1 MTDPAA
7 DGTVTVV
14 AALVLEA
21 GRWLVARRPADDPL
35 GPVWEF
41 PGGKVCAGESLAAA
55 LERELAEELGIAA
68 RAGELVETIEHAY
81 PHRRVRLH
89 FLRATRVAGRP
100 LGLDGQEVAWVPTAR
115 IPDLD
120 FPPADARL
128 LARLP
133 ELAAAWEDGG

>member
-1 MTDPAA
+1 MDPAR
-7 DGTVTVV
+7 DTVVEVV
-14 AALVLEA
+14 AALVFED

-41 PGGKVCAGESLAAA
+41 PGGKVQSGEGLAAA

-68 RAGELVETIEHAY
+68 RAGAEVETIEHATS
-81 PHRRVRLH
+81 HRRVRLH
-89 FLRATRVAGRP
+89 FLRCERLAGRP
-100 LGLDGQEVAWVPTAR
+100 VGLDGQAVAWVPTAR

-133 ELAAAWEDGG
+133 ELAAAWNDAES

>member
-1 MTDPAA
+1 ME
-7 DGTVTVV
+7 VV
-14 AALVLEA
+14 AALVLEG

-41 PGGKVCAGESLAAA
+41 PGGKVRAGESLAAA

-68 RAGELVETIEHAY
+68 RAGAEVETIEHAY
-81 PHRRVRLH
+81 SHGRVRLH
-89 FLRATRVAGRP
+89 FLRCERLAGRP
-100 LGLDGQEVAWVPTAR
+100 VGREGQEVAWVPTAR

-133 ELAAAWEDGG
+133 ALADGWGAAEP